1 MVVFDFFGFV
11 AVGGG
16 PAGRADGGPAARSV
30 EGGCVGPLRDV
41 RGSAG
46 LVLLAGRVLDVLDGE
61 VGEIF
66 VGVKEELGFSAE
78 LHEIWLFLWVRSAS
92 SPLDSFLW
100 YCESAVLTMAG
111 VLSVLGCCAAASTS
125 RRGTGARAAPYAG
138 PTPRTASWA
147 GAALPRGILSRSL
160 PADWALWPCCQG
172 FLMLLEAIW

>member
-46 LVLLAGRVLDVLDGE
+46 LVLLAGQVLDVLDGE

-78 LHEIWLFLWVRSAS
+78 LHEIFEHIKNNFRFGIRMDRLLN
-92 SPLDSFLW
+92 
-100 YCESAVLTMAG
+100 
-111 VLSVLGCCAAASTS
+111 LSDV
-125 RRGTGARAAPYAG
+125 
-138 PTPRTASWA
+138 
-147 GAALPRGILSRSL
+147 
-160 PADWALWPCCQG
+160 
-172 FLMLLEAIW
+172 